1 MRHALFLPPF
11 DGLADPDHLVEVAV
25 RAEAAGWDGFFLWDH
40 LLYAEP
46 VQNILDAYVCLGAV
60 AAATST
66 IALGPM
72 VTPLIRRR
80 PQVLARQAL
89 TVDRLS
95 HGRLVLG
102 LGIGDDGGPGGE
114 LSGFGEIVD
123 AKTRGRALDEG
134 LEVLTGLLSGATV
147 RHDGEFYRA
156 MDVTFSP
163 TPARPGGIPIWL
175 AARWPHRLPVRRA
188 ARYQGVVVIQMDGPS
203 LVADLRR
210 ELEGAGA
217 DLAHF
222 DIAVLRRDGDDPEAW
237 AAAGVTWLL
246 TRVGPYH
253 LTYDDALAVAAAG
266 PPRRRTAPEGNR

>member
-11 DGLADPDHLVEVAV
+11 DGLADPERLVEVAV

-40 LLYAEP
+40 LLYSEP
-46 VQNILDAYVCLGAV
+46 VRDILDAYVCLGAV

-114 LSGFGEIVD
+114 LSGFGEVVD

-163 TPARPGGIPIWL
+163 TPVRPGGIPIWL
-175 AARWPHRLPVRRA
+175 AARWPHRVPVRRA
-188 ARYQGVVVIQMDGPS
+188 ARHQGVVVIQMDDPAY
-203 LVADLRR
+203 VADLRR

-222 DIAVLRRDGDDPEAW
+222 DVAVLRREGDDPDAW

-253 LTYDDALAVAAAG
+253 LTYDDALAVATAG
-266 PPRRRTAPEGNR
+266 PPRRPAPEGER